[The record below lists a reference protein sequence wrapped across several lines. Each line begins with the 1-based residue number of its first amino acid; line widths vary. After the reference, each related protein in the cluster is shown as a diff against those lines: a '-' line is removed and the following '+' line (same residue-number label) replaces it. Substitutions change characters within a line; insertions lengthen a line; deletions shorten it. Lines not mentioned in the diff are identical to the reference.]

1 MRVPHPYFISYFST
15 QTQSPKF
22 QCCAKAESNL
32 VQQLWFLEKILSA
45 SLSDKTPYVSLIFF
59 LWPLGGSP
67 VEVVLP
73 RDGGSTLACIAVEV
87 MLARGGQAK
96 AMLEV
101 VTSLRGG

>member
-1 MRVPHPYFISYFST
+1 MRPSIFQMRVPHPYFISYFST

-59 LWPLGGSP
+59 LWVNPRLRLCSLATADPRSP
-67 VEVVLP
+67 V
-73 RDGGSTLACIAVEV
+73 
-87 MLARGGQAK
+87 
-96 AMLEV
+96 
-101 VTSLRGG
+101 